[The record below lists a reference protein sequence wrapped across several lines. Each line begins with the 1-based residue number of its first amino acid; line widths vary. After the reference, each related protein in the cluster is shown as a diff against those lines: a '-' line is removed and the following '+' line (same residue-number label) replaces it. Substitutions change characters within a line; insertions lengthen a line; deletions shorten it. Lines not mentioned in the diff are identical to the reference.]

1 VLCEQLAE
9 KWVTELKREF
19 ETFQKEQWKAKEK
32 TTYKKF
38 DKLIMNTQI
47 AVHST
52 STSVLL
58 TYKMYRQKI
67 VICLFE
73 RHITENDKQ

>member
-1 VLCEQLAE
+1 MLCEQLAE

-32 TTYKKF
+32 IMCKEF
-38 DKLIMNTQI
+38 DKLMKKTKIT
-47 AVHST
+47 VHEIST
-52 STSVLL
+52 LSSL
-58 TYKMYRQKI
+58 MRHKI

-73 RHITENDKQ
+73 EFITKNEK